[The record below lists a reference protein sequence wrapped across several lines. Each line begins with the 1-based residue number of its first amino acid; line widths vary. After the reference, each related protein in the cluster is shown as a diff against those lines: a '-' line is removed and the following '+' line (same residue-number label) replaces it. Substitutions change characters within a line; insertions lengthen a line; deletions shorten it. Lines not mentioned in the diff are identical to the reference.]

1 MRLTDFLV
9 ENIWKLWMSSLPS
22 VVFLDVAGTW
32 INWMAPLVHVKEISH
47 TALKWCFKPFWS
59 SFSTPFWSVSDR
71 AGLLFPQRS
80 CSCCRQK
87 LFIFP
92 APPWDF
98 LLLCSSAWTH
108 PITAALQWQFTSSWV
123 LLQPC
128 AHGSVTLSNYFTSS
142 QARPLFVTMFSCVLN
157 AICSPFVLCDL
168 KKRKGRAAS
177 PAKRG
182 RKDGEQGLYARV

>member
-182 RKDGEQGLYARV
+182 RKDGERGLYARV